1 MLASITPLGERGRHA
16 RYWLTI
22 VFFVTGSTAAG
33 AAVGAAAGL
42 LGRLVLGAHPGGPA
56 RALTLAGALVLGL
69 ALDAHARGGRL
80 PGPRRQV
87 NENWLTAYRGWVYG
101 LGFGAQLGAG
111 VTTIVNASAVYVA
124 LVAAVLAAT
133 PAGGALIVG
142 CFGAARGLSLLA
154 GAGVRAPADL
164 RALHRRLT
172 GAAPGVRRGTLA
184 LQAVLALALVGVVT
198 L

>member
-16 RYWLTI
+16 RYWLTV
-22 VFFVTGSTAAG
+22 VFFVVGSTAAG
-33 AAVGAAAGL
+33 AVVGAAAGL
-42 LGRLVLGAHPGGPA
+42 LGRLIIGAHPSGPA
-56 RALTLAGALVLGL
+56 RALTLAGVLVLGL
-69 ALDAHARGGRL
+69 ALDARARGGRL

-87 NENWLTAYRGWVYG
+87 NEDWLTSYRGWVYG

-111 VTTIVNASAVYVA
+111 VATIVNASAVYVA
-124 LVAAVLAAT
+124 LVAALLAAT

-142 CFGAARGLSLLA
+142 CFGAVRGLSLLA

-164 RALHRRLT
+164 RALHGRLT
-172 GAAPGVRRGTLA
+172 GAALGVRRATLA
-184 LQAVLALALVGVVT
+184 LQAALAVALIGVVA

>member
-16 RYWLTI
+16 RYWVTAL
-22 VFFVTGSTAAG
+22 FFVAGSTAAG
-33 AAVGAAAGL
+33 AAVGAAARA
-42 LGRLVLGAHPGGPA
+42 LGRLIPGAHPRGPA
-56 RALTLAGALVLGL
+56 RALALAAALVLGL
-69 ALDAHARGGRL
+69 ALDARARGGRL

-124 LVAAVLAAT
+124 LVAALLAAT
-133 PAGGALIVG
+133 PAGGALVVG

-154 GAGVRAPADL
+154 GAGVRAPSDL

-172 GAAPGVRRGTLA
+172 GAALAARRSTMA
-184 LQAVLALALVGVVT
+184 LQVVLALALVGVVA